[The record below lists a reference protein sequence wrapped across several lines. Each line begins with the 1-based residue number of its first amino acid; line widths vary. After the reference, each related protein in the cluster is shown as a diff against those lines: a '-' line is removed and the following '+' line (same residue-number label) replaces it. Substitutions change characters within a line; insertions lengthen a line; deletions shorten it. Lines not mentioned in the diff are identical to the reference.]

1 MNIQGADP
9 MQVGSVSGTLSP
21 SVSEAQSTSDFTA
34 VFEQALNRVNE
45 LQQHSSDLTTQFDRG
60 DRDIAL
66 ADVMIAKNQ
75 SGIAFEATLQVRNK
89 LLEAYK
95 ELMNMPV

>member
-1 MNIQGADP
+1 MNIQGIEP
-9 MQVGSVSGTLSP
+9 VQMGEMVSLNSP
-21 SVSEAQSTSDFTA
+21 RNATEDFTA

-45 LQQHSSDLTTQFDRG
+45 LQQQSSELATKFDKG
-60 DRDIAL
+60 DRNIAL